1 METKNESGFIYR
13 KAMTEDLLKKH
24 LNLNKKSN
32 YKTIENLLGKS
43 DLQTSNDTIQ
53 LAYTIQQ
60 EFGTDIDPIKSET
73 LIINF
78 DKDSVLRNWNYKIW
92 EKKN

>member
-1 METKNESGFIYR
+1 
-13 KAMTEDLLKKH
+13 MTGVQTCALP
-24 LNLNKKSN
+24 
-32 YKTIENLLGKS
+32 ILLGKS